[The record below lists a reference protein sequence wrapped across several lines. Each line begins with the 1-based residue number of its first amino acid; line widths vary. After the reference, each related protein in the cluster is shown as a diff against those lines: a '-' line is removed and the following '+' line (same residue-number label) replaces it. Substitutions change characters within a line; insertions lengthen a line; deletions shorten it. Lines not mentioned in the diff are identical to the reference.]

1 MKLYESLKK
10 ITKKPYLLL
19 VINITFASD
28 NVLYFRKN
36 LLERLCKLIMTI
48 EDKISNEKWQS
59 NIKTKTAKKSALIR

>member
-28 NVLYFRKN
+28 NVIYFRKN

-48 EDKISNEKWQS
+48 EDKIRNEKWQS

>member
-10 ITKKPYLLL
+10 ITKKPYLPL

-48 EDKISNEKWQS
+48 EDKIRNEKWQS

>member
-28 NVLYFRKN
+28 NVLYFRNN

-48 EDKISNEKWQS
+48 EDKIRNEK
-59 NIKTKTAKKSALIR
+59 